1 MSLFLIFSAFV
12 DTPPPSLSVHVP
24 LKEIF
29 DSPALF
35 TFEINNLDIHLSS
48 PRFQNKQLPAAIE
61 KKCPTVNKG
70 GVVGTKT
77 EDGNKVDLHGSIA
90 PYLVVTPELSEDG
103 KGGTGR
109 TNLYA
114 LIVEKPAP
122 NGLFLPTIVLQSKV
136 FYLARDRNSSTTRDK
151 RASEWNKLAAKEAF
165 LLEPVLSLKNGIG
178 FHVSSYLRTSETWHL
193 QKVLALM
200 EEADEDLKHMPAPSN
215 TALLAFFDNENE
227 NFGEDDA
234 EIINK
239 EMVELWSGFEK
250 ISTGDLLVLK
260 RQIMGADMFI
270 EYKLLRYFG
279 RGS

>member
-1 MSLFLIFSAFV
+1 MSGILQ
-12 DTPPPSLSVHVP
+12 P
-24 LKEIF
+24 E
-29 DSPALF
+29 
-35 TFEINNLDIHLSS
+35 IHLSS

-122 NGLFLPTIVLQSKV
+122 NGLFLPTIVSQSKV

-165 LLEPVLSLKNGIG
+165 RNAPPAVLSK
-178 FHVSSYLRTSETWHL
+178 
-193 QKVLALM
+193 K
-200 EEADEDLKHMPAPSN
+200 
-215 TALLAFFDNENE
+215 
-227 NFGEDDA
+227 
-234 EIINK
+234 
-239 EMVELWSGFEK
+239 
-250 ISTGDLLVLK
+250 
-260 RQIMGADMFI
+260 
-270 EYKLLRYFG
+270 
-279 RGS
+279 